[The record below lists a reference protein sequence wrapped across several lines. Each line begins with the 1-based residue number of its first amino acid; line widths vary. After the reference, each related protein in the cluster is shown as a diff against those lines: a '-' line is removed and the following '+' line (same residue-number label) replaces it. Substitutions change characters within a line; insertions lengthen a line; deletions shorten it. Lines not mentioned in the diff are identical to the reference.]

1 MSAADLREMIL
12 TVADRF
18 SFRSF
23 EIWNMSISEL
33 WFWYDG
39 AIDLYKADKEAV
51 DGKAKN

>member
-18 SFRSF
+18 SFSSSEMWR
-23 EIWNMSISEL
+23 MSITKL
-33 WFWYDG
+33 WFWYNG
-39 AIDLYKADKEAV
+39 AIDLYKADREAV